1 MLLLKIVITEKDN
14 NQNGERRVLKMNN
27 FEFQAPTKLIFGADT
42 IAKVKDEIPLD
53 KKILMTYGGGSI
65 RKNGVYKQVMEAL
78 KNHTVLEF
86 GGIEPNP
93 KFETLMK
100 AVEIVKNENIDFLLS
115 VGGGSTLDGTKFIA
129 AAAKYEGDPW
139 NILLN
144 GGADIKDAIPLGDI
158 ITLPATGSEMNSGA
172 VISRISTQEK
182 FAFHSNFVYPK
193 FSIIDPKTTYS
204 LPEKQTVN
212 GIVDTFVHTME
223 QYATYDVN
231 TPLQD
236 EWMLGLIKTLMK
248 EAKKV
253 LQNPTDYEAR
263 ANIFWCATCGL
274 NYWMSLGCIQDWST
288 HMIGHELTA
297 LYGIDHGES
306 LAVVLPRVWKNKKND
321 KMRKLAKMAVEVYG
335 ANEFL
340 PKNILADIT
349 IKKTQKFFESIGR
362 RTKLSDY
369 GIDKSD
375 AATKISQRFK
385 ERNINLGEKGNITP
399 EDVYEILMNC

>member
-1 MLLLKIVITEKDN
+1 
-14 NQNGERRVLKMNN
+14 MNN
-27 FEFQAPTKLIFGADT
+27 FEFQAPTKIIFGADT
-42 IAKVKDEIPLD
+42 ISRVKDEIPKD

-65 RKNGVYKQVMEAL
+65 RKNGIYKQVMEAL
-78 KNHTVLEF
+78 SEHTVMEF

-100 AVEIVKNENIDFLLS
+100 AVEIVKNEKIDFLLS

-129 AAAKYEGDPW
+129 AAAKFEGDPRT
-139 NILLN
+139 ILSK
-144 GGADIKDAIPLGDI
+144 GAEIKDAVPLGDI
-158 ITLPATGSEMNSGA
+158 ITLPATGSEMNNGA
-172 VISRISTQEK
+172 VISKLETKEK
-182 FAFHSNFVYPK
+182 LAFHSNFVYPK

-223 QYATYDVN
+223 QYATYEVN
-231 TPLQD
+231 SPLQD

-253 LQNPTDYEAR
+253 LKKPDDYEAR

-274 NYWMSLGCIQDWST
+274 NYWMSLGCVQDWST

-306 LAVVLPRVWKNKKND
+306 LAVVLTRVWKNRKRD
-321 KMRKLAKMAVEVYG
+321 KMDKLAKMAVEVFG
-335 ANEFL
+335 ANDFL

-349 IKKTQKFFESIGR
+349 IKKTKKFFESLGR
-362 RTKLSDY
+362 RTNLSDY
-369 GIDKSD
+369 GIDKLD
-375 AATKISQRFK
+375 AAKKISERFK
-385 ERNINLGEKGNITP
+385 ERGFILGERNNITP
-399 EDVYEILMNC
+399 DEVYEILMNC

>member
-1 MLLLKIVITEKDN
+1 
-14 NQNGERRVLKMNN
+14 MNN
-27 FEFQAPTKLIFGADT
+27 FQFKAPTKLIFGADT
-42 IAKVKDEIPLD
+42 IPEVKNEID
-53 KKILMTYGGGSI
+53 KSKKILMTYGGGSI

-78 KNHTVLEF
+78 SEHTVLEF

-93 KFETLMK
+93 KYETLMK
-100 AVEIVKNENIDFLLS
+100 AVEIVKKENIDFLLS

-129 AAAKYEGDPW
+129 AAAKFEGDPW
-139 NILLN
+139 TILSK
-144 GGADIKDAIPLGDI
+144 GAEIKDALPLGDI
-158 ITLPATGSEMNSGA
+158 ITLPATGSEMNNGA
-172 VISRISTQEK
+172 VISKLETKEK
-182 FAFHSNFVYPK
+182 LAFHSDFVYPK
-193 FSIIDPKTTYS
+193 FSIIDPKTTFS

-253 LQNPTDYEAR
+253 LSNPTNYEAR

-274 NYWMSLGCIQDWST
+274 NYWMSLGCVQDWST

-306 LAVVLPRVWKNKKND
+306 LAVVLTRVWKNKKRD
-321 KMRKLAKMAVEVYG
+321 KMEKLAKMAVEVFG

-349 IKKTQKFFESIGR
+349 IKKTNKFFESLGR

-369 GIDKSD
+369 GIDKCD
-375 AATKISQRFK
+375 AAKKISERFK
-385 ERNINLGEKGNITP
+385 ERNVILGERCNITP
-399 EDVYEILMNC
+399 DDVYEILMNC

>member
-1 MLLLKIVITEKDN
+1 
-14 NQNGERRVLKMNN
+14 MNN
-27 FEFQAPTKLIFGADT
+27 FEFRCPTKVIFGKNSIDKLKNE
-42 IAKVKDEIPLD
+42 IDKD
-53 KKILMTYGGGSI
+53 KRILVTYGGGSI
-65 RKNGVYKQVMEAL
+65 RKNGVYKKVMEAL
-78 KNHTVLEF
+78 DGRTFFEF

-100 AVEIVKNENIDFLLS
+100 AVEMVKKENIDFLLA
-115 VGGGSTLDGTKFIA
+115 VGGGSVLDGTKFIA
-129 AAAKYEGDPW
+129 AASKFEGDPW
-139 NILLN
+139 EILSK
-144 GGADIKDAIPLGDI
+144 GAEIKDAIPLADI
-158 ITLPATGSEMNSGA
+158 ITLPATGSEMNNGA
-172 VISRISTQEK
+172 VISKLETKEK
-182 FAFHSNFVYPK
+182 LAFHSPFVYPK
-193 FSIIDPKTTYS
+193 FSIIDPETTYT

-253 LQNPTDYEAR
+253 LNNPNDYEAR

-274 NYWMSLGCIQDWST
+274 NYWMSLGCVQDWAT

-306 LAVVLPRVWKNKKND
+306 LAVVLPALWKNRKHD
-321 KMRKLAKMAVEVYG
+321 KMVKLAKMAVEVFG
-335 ANEFL
+335 ANDFL

-349 IKKTQKFFESIGR
+349 IKKTKDFFKSIGR

-369 GIDKSD
+369 GIQKEE
-375 AATKISQRFK
+375 AAKKISERFR
-385 ERNINLGEKGNITP
+385 ERNTILGERGNITP
-399 EDVYEILMNC
+399 DEVYEILMHC

>member
-1 MLLLKIVITEKDN
+1 M
-14 NQNGERRVLKMNN
+14 QN
-27 FEFQAPTKLIFGADT
+27 FEFQAPTKIIFGADT
-42 IAKVKDEIPLD
+42 ISKVKDEIPKD

-78 KNHTVLEF
+78 SEHTVMEF

-129 AAAKYEGDPW
+129 AAAKFEGDPW
-139 NILLN
+139 TILSE
-144 GGADIKDAIPLGDI
+144 GAEIKDAVPLGDI
-158 ITLPATGSEMNSGA
+158 ITLPATGSEMNNGA
-172 VISRISTQEK
+172 VISKLETKEK
-182 FAFHSNFVYPK
+182 LAFHSNCVYPK
-193 FSIIDPKTTYS
+193 FSIIDPKTTFS

-223 QYATYDVN
+223 QYATYEVN

-253 LQNPTDYEAR
+253 LQNPSDYEAR

-274 NYWMSLGCIQDWST
+274 NYWMSLGCVQDWST

-306 LAVVLPRVWKNKKND
+306 LAVVLPRVWKNRKRD
-321 KMRKLAKMAVEVYG
+321 KMHKLAKMAVEVFG

-349 IKKTQKFFESIGR
+349 IKKTKKFFESLGR
-362 RTKLSDY
+362 RTNLSDY
-369 GIDKSD
+369 GIDKLD
-375 AATKISQRFK
+375 AANKISERFK
-385 ERNINLGEKGNITP
+385 ERNMVLGEKHNITP
-399 EDVYEILMNC
+399 DEVYEILINC

>member
-1 MLLLKIVITEKDN
+1 ML
-14 NQNGERRVLKMNN
+14 N
-27 FEFQAPTKLIFGADT
+27 FEFQAPTKLIFGRDT
-42 IAKVKDEIPLD
+42 IQKVKDEIPKD
-53 KKILMTYGGGSI
+53 KKILMTYGSGSI
-65 RKNGVYKQVMEAL
+65 RKNGVYKKVMEAL
-78 KNHTVLEF
+78 KDHTVLEF
-86 GGIEPNP
+86 AGIEPNP

-100 AVEIVKNENIDFLLS
+100 AVEIVKNENIDFLLA

-129 AAAKYEGDPW
+129 AASKFEGDPW
-139 NILLN
+139 DILIK
-144 GGADIKDAIPLGDI
+144 GAQIKDALPLGDI
-158 ITLPATGSEMNSGA
+158 ITLPATGSEMNPGA
-172 VISRISTQEK
+172 VISRLSTDEK
-182 FAFHSNFVYPK
+182 FAFMSPLVYPK
-193 FSIIDPKTTYS
+193 FSIIDPETTYS

-236 EWMLGLIKTLMK
+236 EWMLGLIKTLMV

-253 LQNPTDYEAR
+253 LKNPNDYEAR
-263 ANIFWCATCGL
+263 ANVFWCATCGL
-274 NYWMSLGCIQDWST
+274 NYWMSLGCVQDWST

-306 LAVVLPRVWKNKKND
+306 LAVVLPRVWKNRKNE
-321 KMRKLAKMAVEVYG
+321 KMRKLAKMAVEVFG

-349 IKKTQKFFESIGR
+349 IKKTKKFFESIGR

-369 GIDKSD
+369 GIDRED
-375 AATKISQRFK
+375 AAKKISQRFK
-385 ERNINLGEKGNITP
+385 KRGTVLGEKQTITP
-399 EDVYEILMNC
+399 DEVYEILMHC

>member
-1 MLLLKIVITEKDN
+1 
-14 NQNGERRVLKMNN
+14 MNN
-27 FEFQAPTKLIFGADT
+27 FEFKAPTKLIFGKNT
-42 IAKVKDEIPLD
+42 IKKVKDEIPKN

-65 RKNGVYKQVMEAL
+65 RKNGIYKKVMDAL
-78 KNHTVLEF
+78 KNHTVIEF

-93 KFETLMK
+93 KYETLMQ
-100 AVEIVKNENIDFLLS
+100 AVEIAKKENVDFLLA

-139 NILLN
+139 DILLT
-144 GGADIKDAIPLGDI
+144 GGAKIKEAIPLGDI
-158 ITLPATGSEMNSGA
+158 ITLPATGSEMNPGA
-172 VISRISTQEK
+172 VISRLSTDEK
-182 FAFHSNFVYPK
+182 LAFHSDFVYPV
-193 FSIIDPKTTYS
+193 FSIIDPETTYS

-223 QYATYDVN
+223 QYATCEIN

-236 EWMLGLIKTLMK
+236 QWMLGLIKTLME
-248 EAKKV
+248 EAHKV
-253 LQNPTDYEAR
+253 LKNPNDYDAR

-274 NYWMSLGCIQDWST
+274 NYWMSLGCVQDWST

-297 LYGIDHGES
+297 FYGIDHGES
-306 LAVVLPRVWKNKKND
+306 LAVVLPRVWKNRKRD
-321 KMRKLAKMAVEVYG
+321 KMEKLAKMAVEVFG

-349 IKKTQKFFESIGR
+349 IKKTKKFFESIGR

-369 GIDKSD
+369 GIDKTE
-375 AATKISQRFK
+375 AAKKISERFK
-385 ERNINLGEKGNITP
+385 KRKVVLGENNNITP
-399 EDVYEILMNC
+399 NEVYEILMNC